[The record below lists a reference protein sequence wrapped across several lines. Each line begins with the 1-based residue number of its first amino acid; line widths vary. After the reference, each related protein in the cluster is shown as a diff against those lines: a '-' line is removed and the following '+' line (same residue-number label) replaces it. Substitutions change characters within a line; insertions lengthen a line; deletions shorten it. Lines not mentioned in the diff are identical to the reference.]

1 MSEKKAAYEADDGQL
16 DLTFDEEAQ
25 EVELPFTENQSKE
38 DGNHKDD
45 DDHEQYSKSVQ
56 KRINQLTKK
65 TRDAE
70 REREEALRYAQQ
82 VQNEAVQI
90 KQRLQNLDKS
100 YVDEYGYRVSLEQK
114 QAEQSLR
121 SAIDL
126 GDSTQT
132 VEAQKRLNQLAI
144 AADKHQQAKQAR
156 ERQAAQALA
165 YQQQQSVQQT
175 QYQPAPQ
182 QQRPDPKAETWASK
196 NTWFG
201 EDYAMTFAAFG
212 LHKQL
217 VEDEAFDPK
226 SDEYYDELDKRMRRE
241 FPQKLEGTNSGRR
254 GAQTVAGVSRSASSG
269 RGKKVRLTPSQ
280 VSIAKK
286 LGVPLE
292 EYAKYVKD

>member
-38 DGNHKDD
+38 DDG
-45 DDHEQYSKSVQ
+45 DHEQYSKSVQ

-82 VQNEAVQI
+82 VKNEAVQI